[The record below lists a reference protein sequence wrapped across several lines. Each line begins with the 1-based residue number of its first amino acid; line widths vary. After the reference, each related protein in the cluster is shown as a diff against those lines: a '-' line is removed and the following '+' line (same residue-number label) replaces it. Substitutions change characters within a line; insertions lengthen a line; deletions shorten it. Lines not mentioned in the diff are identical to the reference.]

1 VSSVRYESVE
11 PLFRELATAPPSH
24 RCALRNRL
32 VTAYLPVAEHLAERF
47 DERGESLEDLRQV
60 AVVGL
65 IHAVDRFD
73 VTRGSD
79 FMSFAVPTI
88 LGELRRHFRDLSW
101 ALRVPRRLKNLIE
114 AIDAASVALGHRLG
128 RSPTPSEVAVQLA
141 IGVDEVY
148 EGLHAR
154 QVAEP
159 DVLDDAL
166 AETVGAE
173 DPALEDVDNHQA
185 LKPMLR
191 GLPKRERR
199 IVVLRFFGNM
209 SQSEIA
215 LRVGISQMHVSRL
228 LAKSLAQLRQD
239 LVEEG

>member
-11 PLFRELATAPPSH
+11 SLFLELATAPPSD

-47 DERGESLEDLRQV
+47 DERGESADDLRQV

-79 FMSFAVPTI
+79 FTSFAVPTI

-101 ALRVPRRLKNLIE
+101 SLRVPRRLKSLIE
-114 AIDAASVALGHRLG
+114 SIDAASVALGQRLG
-128 RSPTPSEVAVQLA
+128 RSPVPSEVAEHLA

-154 QVAEP
+154 RAAEP
-159 DVLDDAL
+159 DVLDDVL

-173 DPALEDVDNHQA
+173 DPALEYVDNHEA

-191 GLPKRERR
+191 GLPERERR
-199 IVVLRFFGNM
+199 IVVLRFFANM

-228 LAKSLAQLRQD
+228 LAKSLTQLRQD
-239 LVEEG
+239 LVEED